1 MNRNEFLEAV
11 AESLE
16 VDLSLVEIHLS
27 LGDLPEW
34 DSLGHLTMLTY
45 LDEKTQDKTSEI
57 SGIGSMESL
66 KEIWEALVEAG
77 LGHD

>member
-34 DSLGHLTMLTY
+34 DSLGHLTMLTF
-45 LDEKTQDKTSEI
+45 LDEKTQDKASEI
-57 SGIGSMESL
+57 RGIGSMESL
-66 KEIWEALVEAG
+66 NEIWEALVEAG